1 MSTPESGFPPAAQG
15 FADTFRRVITDPR
28 GFFAG
33 MPLAGGLGEPLT
45 FLAIVLGIDGVGH
58 LLTGWGMWGSL
69 GLFATGVVRAFV
81 LAAVLTLVAQHL
93 FDGPAGFEPTFRAVA
108 YASAPAVLFWLPHLG
123 VLAMLYACFLLIRGI
138 ERVQSFDATRAVLTL
153 LVGIAVLGA
162 LVAFVFGH
170 HHHHRRHWVRAL

>member
-1 MSTPESGFPPAAQG
+1 MSTPESGFPPAAPG
-15 FADTFRRVITDPR
+15 FADTWQRVVTDPR
-28 GFFAG
+28 GFYAG

-45 FLAIVLGIDGVGH
+45 FVAIVLGVDGVGH
-58 LLTGWGMWGSL
+58 LLTGWGVRGSL
-69 GLFATGVVRAFV
+69 GLFAGGVVRLFV

-108 YASAPAVLFWLPHLG
+108 YASAPAVLFWLPVVG

-153 LVGIAVLGA
+153 LIGVMVLGA
-162 LVAFVFGH
+162 LTAVVLGH
-170 HHHHRRHWVRAL
+170 HHHRHHWVRAL